1 MMIWSLLVLVG
12 ILGLDLIHRKGLFE
26 RRADVSASRSGLPV
40 LRMGDG
46 LIPDTAT
53 RHHAVYFRLRFWNE
67 GGGAITPEV
76 RVTRLMIGEDDP
88 QDAPFAAQLPLIL
101 PWSSLST
108 PPSLTRQHTAG
119 ETVGVIGGLSWL
131 DKGDGTGFPI
141 YPPLLYVAGAA
152 HNPEIGQTEEKVF
165 VKVQAFVPGQP
176 QVPTIEK
183 WFWIQIAKD
192 ESDRYRVLDGHP
204 DEAPTPKAP
213 KSTSTEKMTDNN
225 KTSEN
230 EQIESDLR
238 HRIAQRLADIPLRG
252 CEIEIIVLI
261 LRDAIRSLD
270 EVPFIGMQP
279 GNSAADVQFKGKR
292 RQSSEGIGEQMWEM
306 PTKFR
311 AYCSDGAILSDQTL
325 DTLIDLHDRIM
336 ALRREVYDDYHP
348 PSLPQN

>member
-1 MMIWSLLVLVG
+1 MIWSLLVLVG

-26 RRADVSASRSGLPV
+26 RRADVSASRSGRPV

-76 RVTRLMIGEDDP
+76 RVTRLVIGEDDP

-152 HNPEIGQTEEKVF
+152 TTRKSGRRSR
-165 VKVQAFVPGQP
+165 
-176 QVPTIEK
+176 
-183 WFWIQIAKD
+183 
-192 ESDRYRVLDGHP
+192 ESSSKSKRSCRVSPRCPRSRSG
-204 DEAPTPKAP
+204 
-213 KSTSTEKMTDNN
+213 S
-225 KTSEN
+225 
-230 EQIESDLR
+230 
-238 HRIAQRLADIPLRG
+238 G
-252 CEIEIIVLI
+252 F
-261 LRDAIRSLD
+261 RSLKTEATD
-270 EVPFIGMQP
+270 IEFSVM
-279 GNSAADVQFKGKR
+279 SRDV
-292 RQSSEGIGEQMWEM
+292 
-306 PTKFR
+306 
-311 AYCSDGAILSDQTL
+311 
-325 DTLIDLHDRIM
+325 
-336 ALRREVYDDYHP
+336 V
-348 PSLPQN
+348 